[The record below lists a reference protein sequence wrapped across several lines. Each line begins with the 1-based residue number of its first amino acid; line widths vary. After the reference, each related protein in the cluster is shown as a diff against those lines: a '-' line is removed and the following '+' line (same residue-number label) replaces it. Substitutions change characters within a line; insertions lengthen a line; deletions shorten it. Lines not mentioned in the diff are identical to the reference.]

1 MSKEAADAGANRKEG
16 DVEEKQPQQEMTL
29 IGNTKPIFSVQ
40 YQVRLRGSLS
50 SEVGTIRWLLRHKI
64 FKKEK
69 ILLDDI
75 LIMNVW
81 PGKFQ
86 QHLTKSFVTAVKE
99 KIFLHEDTKIA
110 KLKGLKLENALK
122 VEENHKIITDIQYFK
137 KMWPSELNAVANF
150 TNLEHVELLVYVAKA
165 MLVASKFSD
174 SSHEQ
179 FCSNLSL
186 LAKSF
191 NDLNTRTGYLSSK
204 SIRWRSDKEKTTF
217 SVALGVI
224 TSIFEVF
231 EKKMVEL
238 NGQKNFFQWWKMQN
252 MDSKS
257 LKAIK
262 SFQTLD
268 LSGIREFTCRFGNGP
283 LGIQFGD
290 GVRKDGES
298 YVEVIEKL
306 PEGQG
311 MGYDELHKGARVV
324 RIGARPI
331 RGMDFDNV
339 ISIIKSEKRPLEIT
353 FIHGDNVSEA
363 SKKDIRC

>member
-1 MSKEAADAGANRKEG
+1 MKWC
-16 DVEEKQPQQEMTL
+16 
-29 IGNTKPIFSVQ
+29 I
-40 YQVRLRGSLS
+40 
-50 SEVGTIRWLLRHKI
+50 W
-64 FKKEK
+64 
-69 ILLDDI
+69 
-75 LIMNVW
+75 
-81 PGKFQ
+81 
-86 QHLTKSFVTAVKE
+86 
-99 KIFLHEDTKIA
+99 
-110 KLKGLKLENALK
+110 
-122 VEENHKIITDIQYFK
+122 
-137 KMWPSELNAVANF
+137 
-150 TNLEHVELLVYVAKA
+150 
-165 MLVASKFSD
+165 
-174 SSHEQ
+174 
-179 FCSNLSL
+179 
-186 LAKSF
+186 
-191 NDLNTRTGYLSSK
+191 
-204 SIRWRSDKEKTTF
+204 
-217 SVALGVI
+217 LGVI

-268 LSGIREFTCRFGNGP
+268 LSGVREFTCRFGNGP

-311 MGYDELHKGARVV
+311 MGYDELQKGDRVV

-363 SKKDIRC
+363 SKKDIVVDSPPGIINASEAPKFSRLRTSIASTPSLSKACT